1 MSNGTNVETMA
12 DVIAAADVESEDAVI
27 LKSASTERVQRV
39 TGSRGQRAGAN
50 RSADAQA
57 WTMGGNVD

>member
-1 MSNGTNVETMA
+1 MANSNSTTGQDAGIFA
-12 DVIAAADVESEDAVI
+12 DVDSEDAVL
-27 LKSASTERVQRV
+27 LKSAAGERVQRV

>member
-1 MSNGTNVETMA
+1 MKNTSETMA
-12 DVIAAADVESEDAVI
+12 EAISAMGADSEDAVL
-27 LKSASTERVQRV
+27 LKSTALETIQRV
-39 TGSRGQRAGAN
+39 PSTRGSSFGAQ

>member
-1 MSNGTNVETMA
+1 MDKTTTATATDPVAILEGV
-12 DVIAAADVESEDAVI
+12 DHEDAVL
-27 LKSASTERVQRV
+27 LKSAGLERVQRV

>member
-1 MSNGTNVETMA
+1 MSDDKVTTDLAAILA
-12 DVIAAADVESEDAVI
+12 DVDAEDAVL
-27 LKSASTERVQRV
+27 LKSAAGERVQRV

>member
-1 MSNGTNVETMA
+1 MDKTTTA
-12 DVIAAADVESEDAVI
+12 TATDPAILQDVDHEDAVL
-27 LKSASTERVQRV
+27 LKSAGLERVQRV
-39 TGSRGQRAGAN
+39 TGSRGQRAGAT